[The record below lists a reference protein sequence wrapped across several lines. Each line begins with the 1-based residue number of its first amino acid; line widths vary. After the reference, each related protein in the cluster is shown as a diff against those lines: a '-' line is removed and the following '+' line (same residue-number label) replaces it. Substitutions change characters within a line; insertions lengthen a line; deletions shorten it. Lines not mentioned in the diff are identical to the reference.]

1 MSVEGLQGDSAPEL
15 GLSAGL
21 SENVTESNSE
31 DLGSEAAPKT
41 PEPEKIAE
49 KSPLDEKL
57 SSKFAAL
64 SRKEKMLKQRET
76 QVSQQMQQFQQQ
88 MEAMKAENAK
98 LKQEYEQYR
107 QGIKSSP
114 LQKLQEE
121 GLSFDDLTNMQLN
134 EQNPTPEMLIKRTKQ
149 EAMSEIEKLRK
160 ELAEEKARQAEEKKR
175 QEEEAETKTV
185 EQYKSQLAE
194 HVEANAEKYELITL
208 NEASDLVFQVAEE
221 YYNSEGRLL
230 SAEEAADYTEKY
242 LEEKAKKL
250 LNAKKFQKQQAIP
263 PKKAISEGVKKEASQ
278 TLSNDLSTEVP
289 VGSSKKLT
297 REQEIEEAAKLIR
310 WEN

>member
-1 MSVEGLQGDSAPEL
+1 MSVEGLQGDSAPDL
-15 GLSAGL
+15 GLSNTSSETEQEN
-21 SENVTESNSE
+21 SENLGAESAS
-31 DLGSEAAPKT
+31 PKA
-41 PEPEKIAE
+41 EPEKIVE

-76 QVSQQMQQFQQQ
+76 QVSQQMQQYQQQ

-98 LKQEYEQYR
+98 MKQEHEQYR
-107 QGIKSSP
+107 QAMKTNP
-114 LQKLQEE
+114 LPKLQEE

-134 EQNPTPEMLIKRTKQ
+134 EQNPTAEMLIKRSKQ

-160 ELAEEKARQAEEKKR
+160 ELADEREKQAKAKADADA
-175 QEEEAETKTV
+175 EAETKTV
-185 EQYKSQLAE
+185 EQYKSQLTE

-250 LNAKKFQKQQAIP
+250 LNAKKFQKQQVPA
-263 PKKAISEGVKKEASQ
+263 PKKPQSDGVKKEVSQ

-289 VGSSKKLT
+289 VGYSKKLS
-297 REQEIEEAAKLIR
+297 RDEEIEQAAKQIR
-310 WEN
+310 WET